1 MCCDRRAAHTKD
13 LACTA
18 RSLRGTN
25 PRLARIPSPA
35 GPLLSD
41 QDPPPFREISGSAT
55 SDYVITGDHA
65 GRAIP
70 QSLGT
75 LGLSAAELETHVAWD
90 IGAAGVAESLGAAL
104 GGFVILQTY
113 SRLVIDCN
121 RPLHVE
127 SSIATKSEYTL
138 VPGNQG
144 IPRDEADLRAEEIF
158 VPYHQRIDRELERRE
173 QEGRPA
179 VYVAVHSFTPRYM
192 GSGRVWHAGVLYG
205 KDARLGRA
213 LLELLRQ
220 EAGLVV
226 GDNEPYAVS
235 ELTDYGI
242 VQHAERRGLLCVE
255 LEIRQDLITDA
266 AGQAIWAERLARIL
280 PEAVVRASSL

>member
-1 MCCDRRAAHTKD
+1 
-13 LACTA
+13 
-18 RSLRGTN
+18 
-25 PRLARIPSPA
+25 
-35 GPLLSD
+35 
-41 QDPPPFREISGSAT
+41 
-55 SDYVITGDHA
+55 VITCDHA

-70 QSLGT
+70 ERLGT
-75 LGLSAAELETHVAWD
+75 LGLSAAELDTHVAWD
-90 IGAAGVAESLGAAL
+90 IGAAGLAESLGAAL

-138 VPGNQG
+138 VPGNQDVS
-144 IPRDEADLRAEEIF
+144 RSEAELRESEIF
-158 VPYHQRIDRELERRE
+158 APYHQRIDRELERRE
-173 QEGRPA
+173 REGRPA

-192 GSGRVWHAGVLYG
+192 GTDRVWHAGVLYG

-213 LLELLRQ
+213 VFELLGQ

-255 LEIRQDLITDA
+255 LEIRQDLIADA
-266 AGQAIWAERLARIL
+266 AGQAIWTERLARIL
-280 PEAVVRASSL
+280 PGAVARSS

>member
-1 MCCDRRAAHTKD
+1 
-13 LACTA
+13 LADE
-18 RSLRGTN
+18 SH
-25 PRLARIPSPA
+25 PA
-35 GPLLSD
+35 GALLSD
-41 QDPPPFREISGSAT
+41 QDPPPFRAMPGDAT
-55 SDYVITGDHA
+55 SAYVITCDHA

-70 QSLGT
+70 QGLGT
-75 LGLSAAELETHVAWD
+75 LGVSAADLDTHVAWD
-90 IGAAGVAESLGAAL
+90 IGAAGVAERLGALL

-121 RPLHVE
+121 RPLRVT
-127 SSIATKSEYTL
+127 SSIATKSEYTV

-144 IPRDEADLRAEEIF
+144 ITRAQAELRAEAIF
-158 VPYHQRIDRELERRE
+158 HPYHRRIDRELERHER
-173 QEGRPA
+173 EGRRA
-179 VYVAVHSFTPRYM
+179 VFVAVHSFTPRYM
-192 GSGRVWHAGVLYG
+192 GADRVWHAGVLYG

-213 LLELLRQ
+213 VLELLRQ

-255 LEIRQDLITDA
+255 LEVRQDLIA
-266 AGQAIWAERLARIL
+266 EAPGQAIWAERLARVL
-280 PEAVVRASSL
+280 SAAVARLCSL